1 MRFSKYLLP
10 IQILIDIIVIAVIWG
25 LSVQFFEISL
35 GPEYLLITYVTWLFS
50 IYLEGNY
57 KLKRFS
63 RTPKILRNLTRL
75 GAVFL
80 GVNLFFQEVVLG
92 RLEVTMFLPLFHFLF
107 LISMFTSRIFAIRII
122 RQYRSLGLNYRN
134 VLFLGDSPDT
144 QNLRKNFS
152 DGNDFG
158 IRVSGLIKNKSYSFE
173 DFKYQVK
180 TKLVDEIFIAPSLF
194 DLNVVD
200 EIIDYA
206 ENNLI
211 KIRVVPNFAGLFS
224 SNLKLDYV
232 GNSPVL
238 VYRDVALDDI
248 VNATVKRTFDVI
260 FSLLVMIFVLS
271 WLVPLMALI
280 IKWETKGPVI
290 FKQKRSGINNEDF
303 ECYKF
308 RSMGVNEDSHSTQA
322 TKGDVRVT
330 KVGAFIRKTSLDEL
344 PQFFNVFLGDMSVVG
359 PRPHMVKHTTEF
371 SEKVDRYML
380 RHSVKPGI
388 TGLAQTRGYR
398 GETRTHQDIKGR
410 VTLDRFYV
418 ENWNFFLD
426 VKIIHKTLIN
436 GIKGEEGAY

>member
-10 IQILIDIIVIAVIWG
+10 LQIFVDLIVIAILWG
-25 LSVQFFEISL
+25 VTTQFFGVVL
-35 GPEYLLITYVTWLFS
+35 RPEHLLITYVTWLFS
-50 IYLEGNY
+50 VYLEGNY

-80 GVNLFFQEVVLG
+80 GVNMFFQEVIMG
-92 RLEVTMFLPLFHFLF
+92 RLELAMFLPMFHFLF
-107 LISMFTSRIFAIRII
+107 LISMFTSRVFAIRII

-134 VLFLGDSPDT
+134 ILFLGDTPDI
-144 QNLRKNFS
+144 QHLRKNFS

-158 IRVSGLIKNKSYSFE
+158 IRVSGLIDNGSYSFE
-173 DFKYQVK
+173 NFKNQVK
-180 TKLVDEIFIAPSLF
+180 SKLVDEIFIAPSLF
-194 DLNVVD
+194 DLKVVD
-200 EIIDYA
+200 EIINYA

-238 VYRDVALDDI
+238 VYREVALDDI
-248 VNATVKRTFDVI
+248 INATVKRTFDVI
-260 FSLLVMIFVLS
+260 FSLFMMIFVLS

-280 IKWETKGPVI
+280 IKWESKGPVV
-290 FKQKRSGINNEDF
+290 FKQKRSGINNQDF
-303 ECYKF
+303 DCYKF
-308 RSMGVNEDSHSTQA
+308 RSMAVNEESHSLQS
-322 TKGDVRVT
+322 TKGDARVT
-330 KVGAFIRKTSLDEL
+330 KVGAFIRKTSIDEL
-344 PQFFNVFLGDMSVVG
+344 PQFFNVFMGDMSVVG
-359 PRPHMVKHTTEF
+359 PRPHMVKHTSEF

-380 RHSVKPGI
+380 RHAVKPGI

-398 GETRTHQDIKGR
+398 GETKTQQDIKGR

-426 VKIIHKTLIN
+426 VKIIIKTLLN
-436 GIKGEEGAY
+436 GVKGDEKAY

>member
-1 MRFSKYLLP
+1 
-10 IQILIDIIVIAVIWG
+10 
-25 LSVQFFEISL
+25 
-35 GPEYLLITYVTWLFS
+35 
-50 IYLEGNY
+50 
-57 KLKRFS
+57 
-63 RTPKILRNLTRL
+63 
-75 GAVFL
+75 
-80 GVNLFFQEVVLG
+80 
-92 RLEVTMFLPLFHFLF
+92 
-107 LISMFTSRIFAIRII
+107 MFTSRIFAIRII

-224 SNLKLDYV
+224 TNLKLDYV

-280 IKWETKGPVI
+280 IKLETKGPVI

-308 RSMGVNEDSHSTQA
+308 RSMGVNEDSNSTQA

-426 VKIIHKTLIN
+426 VKIIHKTLMN